1 MTDQEHA
8 KAVREVTAALNAVI
22 HAAHMAGLRVECEV
36 VSFQSVE
43 DLHERQQI
51 VAVVSRVIE

>member
-8 KAVREVTAALNAVI
+8 KAVREATIALNTALGV
-22 HAAHMAGLRVECEV
+22 AHMAGLRVECEV

-43 DLHERQQI
+43 DRHERQQI